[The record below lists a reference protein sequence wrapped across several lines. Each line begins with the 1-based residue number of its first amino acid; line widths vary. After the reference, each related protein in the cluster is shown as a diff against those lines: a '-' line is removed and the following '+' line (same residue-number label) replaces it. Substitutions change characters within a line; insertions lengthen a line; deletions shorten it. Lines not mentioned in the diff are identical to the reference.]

1 MWDFLIKFQPLLQKR
16 LWGGHALER
25 RFGKQPDESGALFGE
40 SWEIC
45 DRDPEQSV
53 ATLQDGTPVTLH
65 DLWTRHREAVFG
77 RALAGHASP
86 RYPLLMKI
94 LDACDDLSIQVHP
107 PASVAAE
114 LGGEPKTEM
123 WYVAAA
129 EPGAKVYAGL
139 REGVDRAELERAVAS
154 GDVAGCVQVLE
165 PGAGDCLFIP
175 SGLIHA
181 IGAGLVIYE
190 VQQNSDTTFRLFDW
204 NRTGA
209 DGRPRELHVEQSL
222 CCIDGSAGVPVLTR
236 GREVACEFFRVRPA
250 CAADGC
256 RLEAWTGG
264 NLTLAVVQGTIRLG
278 DQELKAGDFAIVPAA
293 MSLECRRA
301 VVVSEDAEWLEISIP
316 WNDAS
321 AAGAGF
327 DKQSVRRS

>member
-1 MWDFLIKFQPLLQKR
+1 MWDFLIKFQPVLQKR

-25 RFGKQPDESGALFGE
+25 HFRKQPTESGALFGE

-53 ATLQDGTPVTLH
+53 TKLQDGTFLTLH

-77 RALAGHASP
+77 RALAGHAAP

-123 WYVAAA
+123 WYVAATA
-129 EPGAKVYAGL
+129 PGAKVYAGL
-139 REGVDRAELERAVAS
+139 REGVGRAELERAVAS
-154 GDVAGCVQVLE
+154 GDVAGCVHVLE
-165 PGAGDCLFIP
+165 PVVGDCLFIP

-209 DGRPRELHVEQSL
+209 DGRPRELHVAQSL
-222 CCIDGSAGVPVLTR
+222 CCIDGSADVPVLTR
-236 GREVACEFFRVRPA
+236 GLEVACEFFRVRPA
-250 CAADGC
+250 CAVDGC
-256 RLEAWTGG
+256 RLELWTGG
-264 NLTLAVVQGTIRLG
+264 NLTLAVVRGTIRLG
-278 DQELKAGDFAIVPAA
+278 GEELKAGDFAIVPAA
-293 MSLECRRA
+293 MSLEHRRG
-301 VVVSEDAEWLEISIP
+301 VVVSSDAEWLEISIP
-316 WNDAS
+316 SNGAS
-321 AAGAGF
+321 AA
-327 DKQSVRRS
+327 

>member
-25 RFGKQPDESGALFGE
+25 RFGKQPAESGARFGE

-45 DRDPEQSV
+45 DRGPEQSV
-53 ATLQDGTPVTLH
+53 SRLQDGTPVTLH
-65 DLWTRHREAVFG
+65 ELWTRHREAVFG
-77 RALAGHASP
+77 QALAGHASP

-129 EPGAKVYAGL
+129 APGAKVYAGL
-139 REGVDRAELERAVAS
+139 REGVGRAELEHAAET
-154 GDVAGCVQVLE
+154 GNVAGCVRVLE
-165 PGAGDCLFIP
+165 PQAGDCLFIP
-175 SGLIHA
+175 SGLVHA

-190 VQQNSDTTFRLFDW
+190 IQQNSDTTFRLFDW
-204 NRTGA
+204 NRVGA
-209 DGRPRELHVEQSL
+209 DGRPRELHVEESL

-250 CAADGC
+250 CAAAGC
-256 RLEAWTGG
+256 RLEEWAGMH
-264 NLTLAVVQGTIRLG
+264 LTLAVVHGTIRLG
-278 DQELKAGDFAIVPAA
+278 GQELKAGDFAIVPAA
-293 MSLECRRA
+293 MSLERRREA
-301 VVVSEDAEWLEISIP
+301 VASGDAEWLEVSIP
-316 WNDAS
+316 
-321 AAGAGF
+321 
-327 DKQSVRRS
+327 

>member
-16 LWGGHALER
+16 LWGGHALEM
-25 RFGKQPDESGALFGE
+25 RFGKQPAESGALFGE

-53 ATLQDGTPVTLH
+53 SRLKDGRPVTLH
-65 DLWTRHREAVFG
+65 ELWTRHREAVFG
-77 RALAGHASP
+77 PGLAGHASP

-129 EPGAKVYAGL
+129 APGSKVYAGL
-139 REGVDRAELERAVAS
+139 REGVGRVELEHAVDT
-154 GDVAGCVQVLE
+154 GNVAGCVQVLE
-165 PGAGDCLFIP
+165 PRAGDCLFIP

-190 VQQNSDTTFRLFDW
+190 IQQNSDTTFRLFDW
-204 NRTGA
+204 NRVGA
-209 DGRPRELHVEQSL
+209 DGRPRELHVAQSL
-222 CCIDGSAGVPVLTR
+222 GCIDGSAGAPVLTR
-236 GREVACEFFRVRPA
+236 GREVACEFFRVRPT
-250 CAADGC
+250 CAAEGC
-256 RLEAWTGG
+256 RLDEWAGG
-264 NLTLAVVQGTIRLG
+264 NLTLAVIDGTIRLG
-278 DQELKAGDFAIVPAA
+278 GQELKAGDFAIVPAA
-293 MSLECRRA
+293 MSLEHRKEA
-301 VVVSEDAEWLEISIP
+301 AASVDAEWLEISIP
-316 WNDAS
+316 
-321 AAGAGF
+321 
-327 DKQSVRRS
+327 